1 MGVGRGGVGVKPKKG
16 TQKLALTTYKAWES
30 PYKITSYGISTTTPR
45 NLVLE
50 NLSDLMFTRRSH
62 FYLEEEEKKVRKEIK
77 ARIEG
82 EEGG

>member
-1 MGVGRGGVGVKPKKG
+1 MKPKKG

-62 FYLEEEEKKVRKEIK
+62 FCLETEEKEVRGNKSK
-77 ARIEG
+77 KRG
-82 EEGG
+82 RGGGVRQQGGGG